1 MTTDPSMS
9 EIQPLISFVTPTL
22 NSAATVADTIA
33 SVERQAVGFAY
44 EHIFIDGGSSDGTLE
59 LIRNL
64 KGRNAL
70 LTSEVDKGV
79 YDAMNKGI
87 RQARGEWVAIIN
99 SDDYYLPGAVAEMLK
114 AARANPTA
122 NVLYGDIV
130 MREGRKEWVATPGLG
145 WRSRLGIIHHMWWR
159 GRLGILHPMWHPA
172 MWARRAV
179 YQRHGP
185 YSTRYKLASD
195 QDMFFRLLDG
205 RETCLYVPK
214 PITLMRIGG
223 LGCRYD
229 CTFELLDIHS
239 SRQSLSGL
247 AAHILFYRQ
256 SRLRNHKE
264 VPAGRSYWLW
274 ALNDFLSRRFGASS

>member
-1 MTTDPSMS
+1 MTINPSMN
-9 EIQPLISFVTPTL
+9 EIQPLISFVTPTF

-33 SVERQAVGFAY
+33 SVERQAIGFTY
-44 EHIFIDGGSSDGTLE
+44 EHIFVDGGSSDGTLE

-64 KGRNAL
+64 KGRDAL

-99 SDDYYLPGAVAEMLK
+99 SDDYYLPGAVAEMVK

-130 MREGRKEWVATPGLG
+130 MREGRKEWLVTPGLG
-145 WRSRLGIIHHMWWR
+145 WR
-159 GRLGILHPMWHPA
+159 GRLGNIHPMWHPA
-172 MWARRAV
+172 MWARHAV
-179 YQRHGP
+179 YQRHGL

-214 PITLMRIGG
+214 PITLMRTGG

-239 SRQSLSGL
+239 SRQSLYGL

-256 SRLRNHKE
+256 FRLRNHQE
-264 VPAGRSYWLW
+264 VPAGRTYWLW
-274 ALNDFLSRRFGASS
+274 AVNDFLSRRFGASS